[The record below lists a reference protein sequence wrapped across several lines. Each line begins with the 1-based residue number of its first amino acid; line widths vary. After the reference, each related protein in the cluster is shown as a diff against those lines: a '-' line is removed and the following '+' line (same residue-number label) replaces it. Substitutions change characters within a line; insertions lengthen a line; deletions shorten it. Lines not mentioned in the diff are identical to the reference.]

1 MSQKLSIAN
10 AEKGMLVVVDIQDRL
25 LSAMPQ
31 EQQEH
36 IQKSVM
42 TLLKVADA
50 LTLPVVVTEQYPKG
64 LGHTNSDIQA
74 LLPDSTPVH
83 EKTAFSAWQ
92 DEAFVQTLKNSQCQ
106 QVFLTGMETHICI
119 LQTALDLLKQG
130 YEVFVIEEAV
140 CSRHKQNYHNAIH
153 RLREAGAIIT
163 NVESLLFECLGDAR
177 HPHFKTLSKLII

>member
-1 MSQKLSIAN
+1 MSQKLTKASAG
-10 AEKGMLVVVDIQDRL
+10 KGVLIVVDIQDRL

-31 EQQEH
+31 KQQEH

-42 TLLKVADA
+42 TLLKAADA

-74 LLPDSTPVH
+74 LLPGNTPIH

-92 DEAFVQTLKNSQCQ
+92 VDAFVETLKSSQCQ

-140 CSRHKQNYHNAIH
+140 CSRHKEKHQNALS

-163 NVESLLFECLGDAR
+163 NVESLLFECLGDAK
-177 HPHFKTLSKLII
+177 HPEFKTLSKLII

>member
-1 MSQKLSIAN
+1 
-10 AEKGMLVVVDIQDRL
+10 MLIVVDIQDRL

-31 EQQEH
+31 KQQEH
-36 IQKSVM
+36 VQKSVM
-42 TLLKVADA
+42 TLLKAADA

-74 LLPDSTPVH
+74 LLPGNTPIH

-92 DEAFVQTLKNSQCQ
+92 FDAFVETLKSSQCQ

-140 CSRHKQNYHNAIH
+140 CSRHKEKHQNALS

-177 HPHFKTLSKLII
+177 HPEFKTLSKLII